1 MSERRFILN
10 KKCFAALRAIGEG
23 KFEYA
28 FVGPK
33 GILCTDT
40 TSIIRVT
47 LPTRSKATPT
57 GNMFA
62 PTEPQ
67 VFPKAVFDKI
77 VPETQEEFVELPEG
91 LEAKTSGRFTVPNLE
106 QGIVDSNKQTAS
118 ITVNAKSLIKLLQA
132 AIEVTDHSRSLVKL
146 RFCGN
151 SLRIDA
157 HRMENDQEFCGV
169 LMGIQYNGS
178 CMPGEPD
185 GKTNT
190 TNEYYEEKRLP
201 LPSTEGR
208 KFR

>member
-10 KKCFAALRAIGEG
+10 KKCFAALHAMGED

-47 LPTRSKATPT
+47 LPKGQNTTLHEPVIYTKDTLSKI
-57 GNMFA
+57 
-62 PTEPQ
+62 
-67 VFPKAVFDKI
+67 K
-77 VPETQEEFVELPEG
+77 PEDEESVSLPEG

-118 ITVNAKSLIKLLQA
+118 IVVNAKSLINLLKA

-157 HRMENDQEFCGV
+157 HRMENDQEFTGV
-169 LMGIQYNGS
+169 LMGITYSGS
-178 CMPGEPD
+178 CIPGEPD
-185 GKTNT
+185 GKTPT